1 MKKTILLASAAALAF
16 GASTAVIAA
25 EHKSHEEMC
34 KEQATKHKVPAD
46 KMDAYVKT
54 CVEKHAKK
62 KHKTHAT
69 TAPAAPAAPA
79 AETPSAPAAPA
90 K

>member
-16 GASTAVIAA
+16 AASLPAVAA

-54 CVEKHAKK
+54 CVEKHTRKR
-62 KHKTHAT
+62 HKTHA

-79 AETPSAPAAPA
+79 AEAPAAPTTPA